1 MNEKLRAF
9 LLRPP
14 GLALLGALI
23 AAPHLVHVLHG
34 PAVEATEHPDR
45 PLQFEGMVRDV
56 LWEGL
61 DRDVKEE
68 FAAID
73 PREPHVKWLELRR
86 VGTASDQLRAYGAP
100 RARLFIGVR
109 AASGVQPST
118 KRSEEPRA

>member
-9 LLRPP
+9 LLLPP
-14 GLALLGALI
+14 GPALLGALI
-23 AAPHLVHVLHG
+23 AAPHHVHVLDG
-34 PAVEATEHPDR
+34 PAVEAAEHPDR

-68 FAAID
+68 LVAIYPLD
-73 PREPHVKWLELRR
+73 APVKLLELRG
-86 VGTASDQLRAYGAP
+86 VGTASDRLWA
-100 RARLFIGVR
+100 ARLLIGAQV
-109 AASGVQPST
+109 ASGVQPST